1 MLSLSLLLENC
12 RHAKEGIKFHDLNSD
27 EYYSKKYAF
36 YQSQLANVLMLQKLA
51 EDFKGDFISVNGVY
65 PGVCSNTNIKRYMSI
80 DKSKLMVYI
89 TRPLL
94 WLLERTAEEGAYTPV
109 YLIQDKMAV
118 GKTGKIFHNMTEM
131 SIAEIG
137 VNDEAAKKLI
147 AVDDYWTDLKT
158 KEEIVGTHKIVENVC

>member
-1 MLSLSLLLENC
+1 MFFENC

-27 EYYSKKYAF
+27 QYYSKKYAF
-36 YQSQLANVLMLQKLA
+36 YQSQLANVLMLQKMA
-51 EDFKGDFISVNGVY
+51 KDFKDDFISVNGVY
-65 PGVCSNTNIKRYMSI
+65 PGICNNTNIKRYMNI
-80 DKSKLMVYI
+80 EKSKVLIYV

-109 YLIQDKMAV
+109 FLIQDRMAV
-118 GKTGKIFHNMTEM
+118 DKTGKIFHNMSEM

-137 VNDEAAKKLI
+137 VNDEAAAKLI

>member
-1 MLSLSLLLENC
+1 
-12 RHAKEGIKFHDLNSD
+12 
-27 EYYSKKYAF
+27 
-36 YQSQLANVLMLQKLA
+36 MLQKLA
-51 EDFKGDFISVNGVY
+51 EDFKDDFISVNGVY

-80 DKSKLMVYI
+80 DKSKLMIYV

-109 YLIQDKMAV
+109 FLIQDQMAV
-118 GKTGKIFHNMTEM
+118 GKTGKIFSNMSEM

-147 AVDDYWTDLKT
+147 AVDDYWAGIKSKD
-158 KEEIVGTHKIVENVC
+158 EIVETLKKVEK